1 MLKDNLID
9 LEVDNLTNLRNIFS
23 EIRVDIDTADSSY
36 KLDGIYNRA
45 GYVVVLVNDA
55 FWERKFSEDIDN
67 MRSIAE
73 AEFRETARRLNMQ
86 AEELGMAGNYDEIW
100 AD

>member
-1 MLKDNLID
+1 MLEDKLIY
-9 LEVDNLTNLRNIFS
+9 LEVDNLTNLKNIFS
-23 EIRVDIDTADSSY
+23 EIRADIDNANSNY

-55 FWERKFSEDIDN
+55 FWERKFPEEIDN

-73 AEFRETARRLNMQ
+73 TEFRETARKLNMH
-86 AEELGMAGNYDEIW
+86 AEKLGMAGNYDEVW
-100 AD
+100 VD

>member
-1 MLKDNLID
+1 MLKDNLIS

-23 EIRVDIDTADSSY
+23 EIRADIDNADSSY

-55 FWERKFSEDIDN
+55 FWERKFPEDIDN

-73 AEFRETARRLNMQ
+73 TEFRETARRLNMQ

>member
-1 MLKDNLID
+1 MLEDKLIY
-9 LEVDNLTNLRNIFS
+9 LEVDNQTNLRNVFS
-23 EIRVDIDTADSSY
+23 EIRADIDQADSRY

-73 AEFRETARRLNMQ
+73 AEFRETARRLNMH
-86 AEELGMAGNYDEIW
+86 AEKIGMAGNYDEVC

>member
-1 MLKDNLID
+1 MLEEKLIY
-9 LEVDNLTNLRNIFS
+9 LEVDNLVNLRNIFS
-23 EIRVDIDTADSSY
+23 EIRADIDNANSSY

-55 FWERKFSEDIDN
+55 FWERKFSADIDS

-73 AEFRETARRLNMQ
+73 AEFRETARQLNMH
-86 AEELGMAGNYDEIW
+86 AEKIGMAGNYDEVW
-100 AD
+100 VD